1 MVSASLGPAYHRL
14 WLATLLSN
22 VGDGIRVAA
31 LPLLAAALTSDPVAV
46 AGVAIAGQ
54 SPWLMFGLLAGA
66 IVDRFDQR
74 RLAAAV
80 EVVRVSMLG
89 VLVVAVSVDVA
100 VIALLYVVAF
110 VCGVGDTLR
119 GTATATLLPPLVKD
133 ADLDRAN
140 GGLVNAEVAGN
151 ELVGPPIGGYLFGV
165 ALVLPFAVNGGALT
179 LAAALILS
187 LPNVFA
193 PKAGAYSS
201 KGQIWSDTR
210 AGVRWLIK
218 HPRLRMIVG
227 LGALF
232 AAIDSAWFAVFVLY
246 VPEVLGLPAW
256 GYGALL
262 GVGAVGGLAGGFFAA
277 RVTRMIGPAAAL
289 AGCLGSAAI
298 GQLMIGLTTS
308 AVVAAT
314 GLAITSAAFGVWAV
328 VARTA
333 RQRLTPAEMLGRV
346 SSAGMTAVMGAS
358 PLGALLGGLL
368 AAAWGLTAPI
378 LIGVPVLM
386 VAAVMCFIAMRERA
400 G

>member
-14 WLATLLSN
+14 WLATVLSN
-22 VGDGIRVAA
+22 LGDGIRMAA
-31 LPLLAAALTSDPVAV
+31 LPLLAATITSDPVAV

-54 SPWLMFGLLAGA
+54 SPWLLFGLFAGA

-80 EVVRVSMLG
+80 DVVRVSMLA
-89 VLVVAVSVDVA
+89 VLVVSVSLDVA
-100 VIALLYVVAF
+100 GIALLYLVAF
-110 VCGVGDTLR
+110 VCGVGETLR
-119 GTATATLLPPLVKD
+119 DTATATLLPPLVKD

-165 ALVLPFAVNGGALT
+165 ALVLPFAVNGGALA
-179 LAAALILS
+179 LAAALIFS

-193 PKAGAYSS
+193 PKAGSYRS

-210 AGVRWLIK
+210 AGLRWLIK

-227 LGALF
+227 LGAVF
-232 AAIDSAWFAVFVLY
+232 AAMDSAWFAVLVLY
-246 VPEVLGLPAW
+246 VPQVLGLPAW
-256 GYGALL
+256 GYGVLL
-262 GVGAVGGLAGGFFAA
+262 GVGAVGGLAGGFFAT
-277 RVTRMIGPAAAL
+277 RVTRMIGPAGAL
-289 AGCLGSAAI
+289 AGCLGCAAI
-298 GQLMIGLTTS
+298 GQLMIGLTAS
-308 AVVAAT
+308 AAVVAA
-314 GLAITSAAFGVWAV
+314 GLVITSAAFGVWAV
-328 VARTA
+328 VARTT

-346 SSAGMTAVMGAS
+346 SSAAMTAAMSAS

-368 AAAWGLTAPI
+368 ATGWGLRAPI
-378 LIGVPVLM
+378 LVGVPVLT
-386 VAAVMCFIAMRERA
+386 VAAVVCLLAMRER